1 MKNKNSMT
9 VATQKEQESKG
20 FFKLS
25 WFERI
30 AFGSGDMAQNFIYQT
45 VTTYLLFFYT
55 NVYGLNP
62 AIASAMF
69 LGVRIIDAIWDP
81 IVGVFVDKTST
92 RFGKYRGWLLRI
104 TSYNVCYTKLL
115 RAE

>member
-1 MKNKNSMT
+1 MICTTYFLTFFSELIPPTGIINMKNKNSMT

-62 AIASAMF
+62 AIAAPCFWES
-69 LGVRIIDAIWDP
+69 G
-81 IVGVFVDKTST
+81 
-92 RFGKYRGWLLRI
+92 
-104 TSYNVCYTKLL
+104 
-115 RAE
+115 

>member
-30 AFGSGDMAQNFIYQT
+30 AFGSGDMAQNFIYKPLQH
-45 VTTYLLFFYT
+45 TYSSFI
-55 NVYGLNP
+55 P
-62 AIASAMF
+62 MF
-69 LGVRIIDAIWDP
+69 TD
-81 IVGVFVDKTST
+81 
-92 RFGKYRGWLLRI
+92 
-104 TSYNVCYTKLL
+104 
-115 RAE
+115 